1 MAASVTKG
9 PILEAGDATL
19 KSGMDDVDNPTRP
32 DKNSLD
38 TLDEERLQKIAKIKQ
53 AIADGTYH
61 VSAQDVA
68 DKIIEHMRER
78 NE

>member
-1 MAASVTKG
+1 MVTLVTKV
-9 PILEAGDATL
+9 PISYADDATL
-19 KSGMDDVDNPTRP
+19 KSGMDDVDNPAPP

-38 TLDEERLQKIAKIKQ
+38 AVDEERLQKIAKIKQ

-68 DKIIEHMRER
+68 AKIIEHMREQ

>member
-1 MAASVTKG
+1 MAALVTKV
-9 PILEAGDATL
+9 PLLDADDATL
-19 KSGMDDVDNPTRP
+19 KSGMDDVDNPAPP

-38 TLDEERLQKIAKIKQ
+38 AVDEERLQKIAKIKQ

-68 DKIIEHMRER
+68 AKIIEHMREQ

>member
-1 MAASVTKG
+1 
-9 PILEAGDATL
+9 
-19 KSGMDDVDNPTRP
+19 MDDVNNPTPP

-38 TLDEERLQKIAKIKQ
+38 GIDEERLQKIAKIKQ

-68 DKIIEHMRER
+68 EKIIEHMRER

>member
-1 MAASVTKG
+1 MVVLVTNG
-9 PILEAGDATL
+9 PILEAGGATL
-19 KSGMDDVDNPTRP
+19 KSGMDDVDNPTPP

-38 TLDEERLQKIAKIKQ
+38 AIDEERLQKIAKIKQ

-68 DKIIEHMRER
+68 EKIIEHMRER
-78 NE
+78 TE

>member
-1 MAASVTKG
+1 
-9 PILEAGDATL
+9 
-19 KSGMDDVDNPTRP
+19 VDNPTPP

-38 TLDEERLQKIAKIKQ
+38 AVDEERLQKIAKIKQ

-68 DKIIEHMRER
+68 EKIIEHMRDR

>member
-1 MAASVTKG
+1 
-9 PILEAGDATL
+9 
-19 KSGMDDVDNPTRP
+19 MDDVDNPAPP

-38 TLDEERLQKIAKIKQ
+38 AVDEERLRKIAKIKQ

-61 VSAQDVA
+61 VSARDVA
-68 DKIIEHMRER
+68 EKIIEHMRER

>member
-1 MAASVTKG
+1 LVTRG

-19 KSGMDDVDNPTRP
+19 KSGMDNVNNPTP
-32 DKNSLD
+32 PEKNNLD
-38 TLDEERLQKIAKIKQ
+38 DVDEERLKKIAGIKQ

-61 VSAQDVA
+61 ISAQDVA
-68 DKIIEHMRER
+68 EKIIEHMRGR

>member
-1 MAASVTKG
+1 MPS
-9 PILEAGDATL
+9 
-19 KSGMDDVDNPTRP
+19 M
-32 DKNSLD
+32 KNVCK
-38 TLDEERLQKIAKIKQ
+38 KIAKIKQ

-68 DKIIEHMRER
+68 EKIIEHMRER

>member
-1 MAASVTKG
+1 MAALVTKV
-9 PILEAGDATL
+9 PLLDADDATL
-19 KSGMDDVDNPTRP
+19 KSGMDDVDNPTPP
-32 DKNSLD
+32 DNNSLD
-38 TLDEERLQKIAKIKQ
+38 AIDEERLQKIAKIKQ

-68 DKIIEHMRER
+68 AKIIEHMREQ

>member
-1 MAASVTKG
+1 
-9 PILEAGDATL
+9 LEAGDATL

-32 DKNSLD
+32 DKSSLD

-78 NE
+78 NK

>member
-1 MAASVTKG
+1 
-9 PILEAGDATL
+9 
-19 KSGMDDVDNPTRP
+19 MDHVDNPTP
-32 DKNSLD
+32 LDKNSLD
-38 TLDEERLQKIAKIKQ
+38 AVDEERLQKIAKIKQ

-68 DKIIEHMRER
+68 EKIIEHMRER

>member
-1 MAASVTKG
+1 MAALVTKG

-19 KSGMDDVDNPTRP
+19 KSGMDNVDNPTP
-32 DKNSLD
+32 PEKNSLD
-38 TLDEERLQKIAKIKQ
+38 DVDEERSKKIAKIKQ

-68 DKIIEHMRER
+68 EKIIEHMRGP

>member
-1 MAASVTKG
+1 
-9 PILEAGDATL
+9 
-19 KSGMDDVDNPTRP
+19 MDDVNNPPPP

-38 TLDEERLQKIAKIKQ
+38 GIDEERLQKIAKIKQ

-68 DKIIEHMRER
+68 EKIIEHMRER

>member
-1 MAASVTKG
+1 LVTTG
-9 PILEAGDATL
+9 PILEAGNATL
-19 KSGMDDVDNPTRP
+19 KSSMDNVDNPTP
-32 DKNSLD
+32 PGKSSLD
-38 TLDEERLQKIAKIKQ
+38 DVDEERLKKIASIKQ

-68 DKIIEHMRER
+68 EKIIEHMRGR